1 MNQGRTLTLSEL
13 LALDPQ
19 MAMPERPRVP
29 ADLLRVT
36 DNLTTEMVFGAAST
50 VVFGGKA
57 VSTLFPHLYPLL
69 DGRRDLEEIAAR
81 LDHIP
86 PAHLQK
92 AISMMYMKGIIEDG
106 MAQHPLDPALARRFP
121 AQLQF
126 YSRYLDMT
134 RVYRNR
140 EDVLHRLRDARVLLI
155 TDAPAAPSLVADLAE
170 FGLGQ
175 LDLVCS
181 DALAAQVGEHAPDL
195 QTTHLRNDPAS
206 YLADAAR
213 QAPQGH
219 AIVILLLQQHSPALL
234 EALNLASRDTSAR
247 VAYAV
252 MGPTRVQIGP
262 IMERDFTPCFA
273 CAGDTAP
280 GEDACLDA
288 LAVEYGVHTLG
299 LACLNLL
306 THLAPIT
313 TADSIQVLCRDTL
326 DFDAVPLY
334 RQPGCAVCGLGG
346 AKGSDLTSWFATG
359 GQLRHSLAWF
369 YNENANF
376 KRHHMI
382 PKGHQAHYEEKN
394 TRAAAG
400 AVKKLANAPSQ
411 HIELASELP
420 AGLLQPYAG
429 EYAVAS
435 DCNDVAL
442 PQRVN
447 MLLSVAA
454 TRRVQPIAEGMEVGF
469 RVVPS
474 GGALSSQNL
483 YLVNFSVPTLQPGIF
498 YCNPDG
504 DFNRVGDGI
513 ATLQD
518 LGLLVPP
525 DAQRP
530 APQAAVVITEAYGRV
545 ESKYM
550 GISYRYTLSDAG
562 AMLATLMALAPRVG
576 IALAHTANFYDD
588 TLADTLRC
596 QGITEY
602 PALVCL
608 LYDGTAEAT
617 AREAA

>member
-1 MNQGRTLTLSEL
+1 MNQGKTLSLSEL

-19 MAMPERPRVP
+19 MAMPDRPRVP

-36 DNLTTEMVFGAAST
+36 DSQTTEVVFGAAST

-57 VSTLFPHLYPLL
+57 VSSLFPQLYPLL
-69 DGRRDLEEIAAR
+69 DGRRTLQEIADH

-86 PAHLQK
+86 PAHVQK

-106 MAQHPLDPALARRFP
+106 VAAAPVDPTLARRFP

-126 YSRYLDMT
+126 YSRYLDLT

-140 EDVLHRLRDARVLLI
+140 DDVLQRLRDSRVLLV
-155 TDAPAAPSLVADLAE
+155 TDAPCAPTLVNALAE

-181 DALAAQVGEHAPDL
+181 PDLAAQVQAAGQDL
-195 QTTHLRNDPAS
+195 QVRHLSDSPS
-206 YLADAAR
+206 TYLRDHAA
-213 QAPQGH
+213 QQLHGH
-219 AIVILLLQQHSPALL
+219 ALVVLLVGRHASALL
-234 EALNLASRDTSAR
+234 EAINTATRTTSAR
-247 VAYAV
+247 IAYAV
-252 MGPTRVQIGP
+252 MGPERVQIGP
-262 IMERDFTPCFA
+262 IVERDFTPCFT

-280 GEDACLDA
+280 GADACLDP
-288 LAVEYGVHTLG
+288 LAVDYGIHTFS
-299 LACLNLL
+299 LACLTLL

-313 TADSIQVLCRDTL
+313 TADRIQVLSADTL
-326 DFDAVPLY
+326 GFEGTPLY
-334 RQPGCAVCGLGG
+334 RQPGCPACGLGG
-346 AKGSDLTSWFATG
+346 ANGSDLTAWFATG
-359 GQLRHSLAWF
+359 AQLRHSLAWF

-382 PKGHQAHYEEKN
+382 PKGHQVHYEEKN

-400 AVKKLANAPSQ
+400 AVKTMDNATAQ
-411 HIELASELP
+411 RIELATSLP

-429 EYAVAS
+429 DYALSS
-435 DCNDVAL
+435 DCSGVPL
-442 PQRVN
+442 PQRIN

-483 YLVNFSVPTLQPGIF
+483 YLVNFSVPELQQGIF

-513 ATLQD
+513 ASLDD
-518 LGLLVPP
+518 LGLLVQP
-525 DAQRP
+525 DWQERL
-530 APQAAVVITEAYGRV
+530 PQAAVVITEAYGRV

-562 AMLATLMALAPRVG
+562 AMLATLMALAARLG
-576 IALAHTANFYDD
+576 IDLAHTANFYDD
-588 TLADTLRC
+588 TLAATLRC
-596 QGITEY
+596 QGIIEY

-608 LYDGTAEAT
+608 LYDASTDVAAQ
-617 AREAA
+617 EAA